1 MNRSINPKKLI
12 EMKKTLL
19 AIAALLLASGAMLGQ
34 EKEKSY
40 DEFSGHWLIGV
51 QGGIGQTVGETSF
64 GTLISPAA
72 SVWFG
77 YQFTPVWGLR
87 AGLSGWQ
94 ARGAVVDGS
103 TSVYRYNYVQG
114 NVDVLVDLCGIAGYR
129 VSRAVNP
136 YLFAGIGV
144 NGAFN
149 NGEARDLSPRLPE
162 DNLLWDGSRVFPAGR
177 FGVGM
182 GVRITDA
189 VHFNIEVN
197 ANVLGDAFNSK
208 RGSAVDWQLGALAGF
223 TFRIGLKKERAAEE
237 VPVVEPAPAAEPEP
251 EPAAEPEPAPVAS
264 ATAVAAAGQS
274 LEGAE
279 YAAPAFEAVEE
290 NVFFLIG
297 QSSIRESE
305 ASKVDAVADV
315 LRANPQ
321 TRVTV
326 TGHADRET
334 GSAERNMELSKER
347 AENVAA
353 ALIAAG
359 IEADRITVL
368 YRGAEETPFDT
379 PEENRVAI
387 CVVDDAE

>member
-1 MNRSINPKKLI
+1 M
-12 EMKKTLL
+12 
-19 AIAALLLASGAMLGQ
+19 
-34 EKEKSY
+34 
-40 DEFSGHWLIGV
+40 
-51 QGGIGQTVGETSF
+51 GETSF

-87 AGLSGWQ
+87 AGVSGWQ

-189 VHFNIEVN
+189 VHFNIELN

-223 TFRIGLKKERAAEE
+223 TFRIGLKKEKASEE
-237 VPVVEPAPAAEPEP
+237 IPVVEPAPAAEPEP

-359 IEADRITVL
+359 VEADRITVL

>member
-1 MNRSINPKKLI
+1 
-12 EMKKTLL
+12 MKKTLL

-189 VHFNIEVN
+189 VHFNIELN

-223 TFRIGLKKERAAEE
+223 TFRIGLKKEKASEE
-237 VPVVEPAPAAEPEP
+237 IPVVEPAPAAEPEP

-334 GSAERNMELSKER
+334 GSAERNMELSRER

-359 IEADRITVL
+359 VEADRITVL